1 MLKRKMDSSST
12 IIDDE
17 SLLADLSNN
26 LSVSNNKYA
35 SSIDNTLLNILKI
48 VETFW

>member
-1 MLKRKMDSSST
+1 MDSFST
-12 IIDDE
+12 TLDDE

-26 LSVSNNKYA
+26 LSVSNTNNNNNNA
-35 SSIDNTLLNILKI
+35 STIDSTFLNILKI